1 MLRFLLSF
9 LFVFPVLQGSCFAL
23 TVTFHEE
30 AEVTASH
37 VILADVAAFDKDSA
51 LAKAL
56 ASKQIA
62 FSPKAGA
69 SITVNKGS
77 IKDKLLRQIPE
88 TTQVTWEGAPS
99 TLVTRLGISIGPQD
113 IEAAITEY
121 LFAKS
126 DDLPRADYSF
136 VPHELPLP
144 FTIPTGAVEID
155 VIPANPDVIGSRR
168 FTLIYKVDGTIVKN
182 ISIRGKLKAMTPV
195 AVLTQN
201 VKRGSILHPN
211 MVQLQ
216 TKDLGKLR
224 SPCTDLREVLGKR
237 LTRSLRS
244 GVVLDLSS
252 IEFPPVIRKG
262 QLVKILLRNKGL
274 QLSATGISSMN
285 GKQDQIIRVI
295 NAGSKKMI
303 YCKVLSPGI
312 VEVQI

>member
-1 MLRFLLSF
+1 MVRFLLLL
-9 LFVFPVLQGSCFAL
+9 LFVSHFLQGSCFAL

-37 VILADVAAFDKDSA
+37 VTLADVAAFDEDSA

-69 SITVNKGS
+69 SITVTKRS
-77 IKDKLLRQIPE
+77 IKDKLIRQTPE
-88 TTQVTWEGAPS
+88 NTDIIWEGAPAI
-99 TLVTRLGISIGPQD
+99 LVTRRGIPIVPQD
-113 IEAAITEY
+113 IEATITEY
-121 LFAKS
+121 LFEKS
-126 DDLPRADYSF
+126 DDLPSADYSF
-136 VPHELPLP
+136 VPRELPLP
-144 FTIPTGAVEID
+144 FMLPTGALEID
-155 VIPANPDVIGSRR
+155 VIPANPNVIGSRR
-168 FTLIYKVDGTIVKN
+168 ITLIYKVDGKIVKN
-182 ISIRGKLKAMTPV
+182 ISIRGKLKAMAPV
-195 AVLTQN
+195 AILTQN

-224 SPCTDLREVLGKR
+224 TPCTDLREVLGKR

-262 QLVKILLRNKGL
+262 QLVKILLRNNGL

-295 NAGSKKMI
+295 NTGSQKMI